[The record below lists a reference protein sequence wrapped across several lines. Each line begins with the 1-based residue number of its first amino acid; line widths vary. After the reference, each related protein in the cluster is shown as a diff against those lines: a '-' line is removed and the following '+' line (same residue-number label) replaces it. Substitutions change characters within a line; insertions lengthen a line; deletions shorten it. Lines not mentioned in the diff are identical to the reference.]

1 MGAKKVVL
9 NDLARCDTYEAIED
23 TFRYDKVIFAT
34 TTYNGGIFPH
44 MFEFLHHLTERNFQ
58 NRKVGFVEN
67 GTWAPVA
74 IKTMKKLLENC
85 KNLEFVQSEVSIK
98 SAMSNKNIEEIDALA
113 KEMI

>member
-1 MGAKKVVL
+1 
-9 NDLARCDTYEAIED
+9 
-23 TFRYDKVIFAT
+23 
-34 TTYNGGIFPH
+34 

-67 GTWAPVA
+67 GTWAPMA
-74 IKTMKKLLENC
+74 IKTMKKLLEDC
-85 KNLEFVQSEVSIK
+85 KNLEFAQSEVSIK